1 MTLREANEAAAK
13 CLPIE
18 HGGIVYVRI
27 SAIGYKYQRDGIRTP
42 FVRLVDQCGHC
53 TVDASPEKCKSAERF
68 ENEKDK

>member
-18 HGGIVYVRI
+18 YDGIAYVRI
-27 SAIGYKYQRDGIRTP
+27 SEIGYKYQKDGTCIP

-53 TVDASPEKCKSAERF
+53 TVDASPEKCKLAERF
-68 ENEKDK
+68 GNEKDK